1 MSYPTLPD
9 PTSPGIQWTIGQP
22 LESCIDT
29 CASIGG
35 NCMNAGLPVTDPT
48 EQDVRLQLYKD
59 LITIDR
65 ALRVGEN
72 DRLTGNYWHR
82 WNHYVNDWD
91 KPTGKYEMYTVTPPV
106 TLELYRAGGFG
117 FRPFRYIGKQPGI
130 YVGDAHCRSLVM
142 PTKQD
147 CKCQVPT
154 ASSSSNAVT

>member
-91 KPTGKYEMYTVTPPV
+91 KPTGKYRNVLSDITGSY
-106 TLELYRAGGFG
+106 A
-117 FRPFRYIGKQPGI
+117 
-130 YVGDAHCRSLVM
+130 
-142 PTKQD
+142 
-147 CKCQVPT
+147 
-154 ASSSSNAVT
+154 